1 MSKAP
6 PATTS
11 TTPPA
16 PAASSTRARTR
27 PTTPWPG
34 SSARQLSTQD
44 LIARIWDTLEWRNTL
59 QMACIMVI
67 AGITIFLVL
76 AGLELLTHAT
86 GLTAAWPVSVS
97 ITGTVSYQIGHRQ
110 RR

>member
-1 MSKAP
+1 M
-6 PATTS
+6 
-11 TTPPA
+11 
-16 PAASSTRARTR
+16 
-27 PTTPWPG
+27 G
-34 SSARQLSTQD
+34 
-44 LIARIWDTLEWRNTL
+44 
-59 QMACIMVI
+59 CIMII